1 MRRGI
6 LRFGVNNRSILRTQM
21 YKLKKSEH
29 AFALFTSE
37 VLVFILA
44 ALMSAIFV
52 VVAILYNFCQ
62 FSGKQK

>member
-1 MRRGI
+1 
-6 LRFGVNNRSILRTQM
+6 M
-21 YKLKKSEH
+21 YKLKKSDL

-52 VVAILYNFCQ
+52 VVAILYNFCE
-62 FSGKQK
+62 FSGK

>member
-6 LRFGVNNRSILRTQM
+6 LRLGVNNLSILRTQM

-29 AFALFTSE
+29 ACALFTSE

-44 ALMSAIFV
+44 ALIFVIFV
-52 VVAILYNFCQ
+52 VVGILYNFCE
-62 FSGKQK
+62 FPGKQK